1 VASPDPTDRPLR
13 VGLNLLFLG
22 AQAGGVGRYA
32 RELAGAL
39 LAAEPATQLTVFV
52 ARGHP
57 HDLRD
62 EDWASRARWVTLP
75 GPTNGRWAAPAQY
88 AALPVLAAARGLDVL
103 HSPANVG
110 PVIAPG
116 IATVVTLHD
125 LIWLHRGSEWDSD
138 PRAVRAMQRQVAF
151 CVRHADRVFAVSEA
165 AAEDFVHTLGVTR
178 ARIVV
183 TRSGVRR
190 PPALSPTPEAEL
202 RARLD
207 LGHARVLLCV
217 AQKRPY
223 KNQASLVRALPA
235 LHSEVVLVAP
245 GASTDYEVE
254 LRRLAAELGVSHRLR
269 LPAWLSEADLAGL
282 YALSEVFA
290 LPSRTEGFG
299 LPVLEAM
306 AHGLPVACAD
316 IGALREV
323 SGNAALR
330 FDPDDQAAI
339 ETCLTRLFTNA
350 NLRQELIAR
359 GSEQVNRFTWER
371 TGVASLRG
379 YRAAIAGR

>member
-1 VASPDPTDRPLR
+1 MVSPPTDRPLR

-39 LAAEPATQLTVFV
+39 LAAEPATQLTAFV

-57 HDLRD
+57 PDLRD
-62 EDWASRARWVTLP
+62 EEWAARVRWVTLP
-75 GPTNGRWAAPAQY
+75 GPANGRWAAPAQY
-88 AALPVLAAARGLDVL
+88 AALPVLARGLDVL

-110 PVIAPG
+110 PVIVPRV
-116 IATVVTLHD
+116 ATVVTLHD
-125 LIWLHRGSEWDSD
+125 LIWLHRGAEWDSD
-138 PRAVRAMQRQVAF
+138 PRAVRAMERQVALS
-151 CVRHADRVFAVSEA
+151 VRHSDLVFATSQA
-165 AAEDFVHTLGVTR
+165 AADDIAAAFGVNR
-178 ARIVV
+178 ARLAV
-183 TRSGVRR
+183 TPMGVRR
-190 PPALSPTPEAEL
+190 STVSATAESEL
-202 RARLD
+202 RMGLD
-207 LGHARVLLCV
+207 LGRARVLLCV

-223 KNQASLVRALPA
+223 KNQAILVRALPA
-235 LHSEVVLVAP
+235 LDSDVVLVAP
-245 GASTDYEVE
+245 GASTKYEDE
-254 LRRLAAELGVSHRLR
+254 LRRLASELGVSSRLR
-269 LPAWLSEADLAGL
+269 LPAWLSESDLAGL

-290 LPSRTEGFG
+290 LPSRLEGFG

-306 AHGLPVACAD
+306 AYGLPVACSD

-330 FDPDDQAAI
+330 FDPDDQTAV
-339 ETCLTRLFTNA
+339 ETCLTRLFA
-350 NLRQELIAR
+350 DAKLRQELIAR
-359 GSEQVNRFTWER
+359 GNEQVNRFAWEQ

>member
-1 VASPDPTDRPLR
+1 VVSPDPTDRPLR

-39 LAAEPATQLTVFV
+39 LAAEPATHLTVFV

-57 HDLRD
+57 RDLRD
-62 EDWASRARWVTLP
+62 EEWASRARWVTLP

-88 AALPVLAAARGLDVL
+88 AALPVLAAARRLDVL

-138 PRAVRAMQRQVAF
+138 PRAVRAMQRQMAF

-165 AAEDFVHTLGVTR
+165 AAEDFVHTLGVPR

-190 PPALSPTPEAEL
+190 PPPLSPTPEAEL

-282 YALSEVFA
+282 YALSDVFA

-299 LPVLEAM
+299 LPMLEAM

-316 IGALREV
+316 IPALREV
-323 SGNAALR
+323 SGDAALR

-339 ETCLTRLFTNA
+339 DACLTRLFSDSD
-350 NLRQELIAR
+350 LRQELIAR
-359 GSEQVNRFTWER
+359 GNEQVNRFTWEQ

-379 YRAAIAGR
+379 YRAAIADR